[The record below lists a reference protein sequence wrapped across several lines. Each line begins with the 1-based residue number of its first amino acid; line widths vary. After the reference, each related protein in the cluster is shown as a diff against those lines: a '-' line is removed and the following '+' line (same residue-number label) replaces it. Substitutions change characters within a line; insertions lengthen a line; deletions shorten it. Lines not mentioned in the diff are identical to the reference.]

1 MVSLEFAVAQDAS
14 AIGDNEKGVALSE
27 RRRDAERRLASSGF
41 ESPGLPDAQLIAA
54 VKRRLT
60 LSGRPELRKV
70 RVSVDPGGIR
80 LQGRVSSY
88 YLKQLAQASALAVE
102 GVASVHNELV
112 VH

>member
-14 AIGDNEKGVALSE
+14 AIGDHEKGVALSE
-27 RRRDAERRLASSGF
+27 RRRDAERRFASSGF
-41 ESPGLPDAQLIAA
+41 ESSAVPGAQLIAA

-70 RVSVDPGGIR
+70 RVSLDPGGIR
-80 LQGRVSSY
+80 LQGSVSSY